1 MNEKEQAILNAA
13 TSLFSK
19 YGYHAVGIDSIIAES
34 KVAKMTFYK
43 HFKSKDLLI
52 ERVLHERYII
62 LKQDILDFIQ
72 DRSTALAK
80 LRAIFDW
87 HKIWFESSDFHGCM
101 FIKAMGEYPESNSN
115 MRTAARSY
123 KEWLNSLIGELVEAI
138 LGKKQ
143 HDLPPLILAILDG
156 LTINCSLFPETIEER
171 VKQSWTQ
178 VHNLIKARKI
188 PKALT

>member
-52 ERVLHERYII
+52 ERVLNERFVI
-62 LKQDILDFIQ
+62 LKQDILDFIST
-72 DRSTALAK
+72 RSTALAK

-87 HKIWFESSDFHGCM
+87 HQIWYKSNDFHGCM

-115 MRTAARSY
+115 MRTAARNY
-123 KEWLNSLIGELVEAI
+123 KQWLTSLISELIANI
-138 LGKKQ
+138 LGKKNS
-143 HDLPPLILAILDG
+143 DLPPVILAILDG
-156 LTINCSLFPETIEER
+156 LTINCSLFPETTEDR
-171 VKQSWTQ
+171 VKQSWLH
-178 VHNLIKARKI
+178 VHSLIKSKKTT
-188 PKALT
+188 KASA